1 MNLVFFQIQIVLNFQ
16 IKFSLFLI
24 SPRFLGSSS
33 RINIFLKRYQGVL
46 KNSNSGSSHTNKVD
60 AVKEELE
67 DIELKVEQ
75 CKVCV

>member
-1 MNLVFFQIQIVLNFQ
+1 MLYLLFSRGIEYFCFLFFSIINKLL
-16 IKFSLFLI
+16 LFVCF
-24 SPRFLGSSS
+24 FLK
-33 RINIFLKRYQGVL
+33 KRYQGVL

-75 CKVCV
+75 CKVCI

>member
-1 MNLVFFQIQIVLNFQ
+1 MF
-16 IKFSLFLI
+16 
-24 SPRFLGSSS
+24 
-33 RINIFLKRYQGVL
+33 KRYQAAL

-75 CKVCV
+75 CRVCT

>member
-1 MNLVFFQIQIVLNFQ
+1 MIIY
-16 IKFSLFLI
+16 IYDFL
-24 SPRFLGSSS
+24 
-33 RINIFLKRYQGVL
+33 RYQGVL
-46 KNSNSGSSHTNKVD
+46 KNSNSGSSHANKVD

>member
-1 MNLVFFQIQIVLNFQ
+1 MNI
-16 IKFSLFLI
+16 LFLI
-24 SPRFLGSSS
+24 FFLLVLY
-33 RINIFLKRYQGVL
+33 ILTIICIYNFLRYQGVL